1 MFIRRTYFQPL
12 SSDNV
17 SYSCVVYVP
26 APDGSVD
33 VSISSA
39 PPAPLPSYDTL
50 QLDNMLAAGVPLEK
64 VNPHILGTRS
74 LDESSA
80 VEKILDIVDSN
91 PSAPAESPSA
101 PAESPSAPAES
112 PSVAPTDH
120 L

>member
-1 MFIRRTYFQPL
+1 MFIRPTYFQPL

-17 SYSCVVYVP
+17 SYFGVVFVP

-50 QLDNMLAAGVPLEK
+50 QLDNMLASGVPLEK
-64 VNPHILGTRS
+64 VNPHILGSRS

-80 VEKILDIVDSN
+80 VEKILGIVAESPSAPSEPSSAPAEP

-101 PAESPSAPAES
+101 P
-112 PSVAPTDH
+112 TDH

>member
-1 MFIRRTYFQPL
+1 MFIRPTYYQPL

-50 QLDNMLAAGVPLEK
+50 QLDNMLSAGVPLEK
-64 VNPHILGTRS
+64 VNPYILGIRS
-74 LDESSA
+74 IGESSA
-80 VEKILDIVDSN
+80 VEKILDIV
-91 PSAPAESPSA
+91 AESSSA

-112 PSVAPTDH
+112 PSVAPSDH